1 MGFGMNKAIC
11 LIPSRLASKRLPGKA
26 LIEIRGLPLIIHV
39 AKRAQLAKSVHEVY
53 VCTDSSEIARA
64 CTDHDIPHIITDST
78 FRNGTERI
86 ASVAD
91 KFRGAYIVDV
101 QGDEPL
107 INPAHVDDVV
117 DFLTSSIHAPD
128 IVIPTLKTVYNSPD
142 SIVRVL
148 SSRSGR
154 VLNLTRA
161 TVPHP
166 FAMRPQFIN
175 KHLSIIGFK
184 PGILEQYSQLE
195 TSYLEEHED
204 IELLRAVENDF
215 QVYSTELSGDSLAVD
230 LESDLIRARVAFESD
245 PIVSQY
251 LN

>member
-1 MGFGMNKAIC
+1 MTKAIC
-11 LIPSRLASKRLPGKA
+11 LIPARLASKRLPGKA

-39 AKRAQLAKSVHEVY
+39 AKRAKLSKSVEETY
-53 VCTDSSEIARA
+53 VCTDSIDIARA
-64 CTDHDIPHIITDST
+64 CTTYDVPHILTDST

-86 ASVAD
+86 ASIAH
-91 KFRGAYIVDV
+91 KFPRSYIIDV

-107 INPAHVDDVV
+107 INPAHIDDVLE
-117 DFLTSSIHAPD
+117 FLVSSSHSPE
-128 IVIPTLKTVYNSPD
+128 IVIPTLKTVYNAPD
-142 SIVRVL
+142 SIVRVV

-154 VLNLTRA
+154 VMTLTRA

-166 FAMRPQFIN
+166 FAMRPQFIS

-184 PGILEQYSQLE
+184 PGVLQRYAELE
-195 TSYLEEHED
+195 TSYLEEYED
-204 IELLRAVENDF
+204 IELLRAIENDF

-230 LESDLIRARVAFESD
+230 LESDLIRAKVAFETD
-245 PIVSQY
+245 PFVSQY

>member
-1 MGFGMNKAIC
+1 MDLGMTKAIC
-11 LIPSRLASKRLPGKA
+11 LIPARLASKRLPGKA

-39 AKRAQLAKSVHEVY
+39 AKRAKLSKSVEEAY
-53 VCTDSSEIARA
+53 VCTDSNDIARA
-64 CTDHDIPHIITDST
+64 CSAYDVPHILTDST

-86 ASVAD
+86 ASIAHQ
-91 KFRGAYIVDV
+91 FPGSYIIDV

-107 INPAHVDDVV
+107 INPAHIDDVLE
-117 DFLTSSIHAPD
+117 FLVSSSHSPE
-128 IVIPTLKTVYNSPD
+128 IVIPTLKTVYNAAD
-142 SIVRVL
+142 SIVRVI

-154 VLNLTRA
+154 VMTLTRA
-161 TVPHP
+161 MVPHP
-166 FAMRPQFIN
+166 FATRPQFIS

-184 PGILEQYSQLE
+184 PGVLQRYAKLE

-230 LESDLIRARVAFESD
+230 LEGDLIRAKVAFETD
-245 PIVSQY
+245 PFVSQY